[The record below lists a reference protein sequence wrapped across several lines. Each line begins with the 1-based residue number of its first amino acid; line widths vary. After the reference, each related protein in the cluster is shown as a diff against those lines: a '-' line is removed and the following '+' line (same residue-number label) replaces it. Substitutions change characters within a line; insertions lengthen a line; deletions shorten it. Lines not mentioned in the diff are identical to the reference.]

1 MWALRVVVPSP
12 LLNDD
17 PGFIEA
23 VEDLSVQEL
32 IAEPGIEALTISV
45 LPRWPRFDVGGLG
58 TDSLDPLHDR
68 IRDELRSVIRS
79 DVGRNTPDQK
89 VLVIPGLWNI
99 TVCRTMLPQNT
110 TGAAFRYGELAS
122 HQINAVATPCGA

>member
-32 IAEPGIEALTISV
+32 VAEPGIEALAVSV
-45 LPRWPRFDVGGLG
+45 LPG
-58 TDSLDPLHDR
+58 
-68 IRDELRSVIRS
+68 
-79 DVGRNTPDQK
+79 
-89 VLVIPGLWNI
+89 
-99 TVCRTMLPQNT
+99 
-110 TGAAFRYGELAS
+110 
-122 HQINAVATPCGA
+122 